1 MLPITSGP
9 RVGRRTPDDWVDIP
23 YERFSVSPLTPT
35 IGAEIGDVDLRNVDD
50 DLFADIR
57 RCLLEWKVIF
67 FRDQHLERAEQ
78 ATFARRFGDLET
90 HPFFKHLGKSQ
101 PQPDDEPEVVR
112 LAKGPAVAG
121 YENVWHTDT
130 SWRPC
135 PAFGAVLRAIEV
147 PDVGGDTLW
156 ADMGAAYDGLDDALR
171 AQIDSLGAEHD
182 WIATFGS
189 AMDPA
194 TVRALRGDFP
204 AVSHPVVRTHPE
216 TGRRTLF
223 VNRDFTTCVV
233 GMSPDDS
240 DELLDHLYRQA
251 DYPEYQCR
259 FRWTAGAVAIWDNR
273 ATQHYAANDYFPQR
287 RVMERVA
294 IAGDRPF

>member
-9 RVGRRTPDDWVDIP
+9 RVSRRTPDDWVDHP
-23 YERFSVSPLTPT
+23 YERFSVVPLTPI
-35 IGAEIGDVDLRNVDD
+35 IGAEIVGVDLLDVDD
-50 DLFADIR
+50 DLFTDIR

-67 FRDQHLERAEQ
+67 FRGQRIERAHQ
-78 ATFARRFGDLET
+78 GALARRFGQLET
-90 HPFFKHLGKSQ
+90 HPFFKHLGNEQLQ
-101 PQPDDEPEVVR
+101 PDEPEVVR
-112 LAKGPAVAG
+112 FSKGPQVAG

-130 SWRPC
+130 SWRQC

-156 ADMGAAYDGLDDALR
+156 ADMGAAYDGLDDDLR
-171 AQIDSLGAEHD
+171 SQVDQMQAQHD
-182 WIATFGS
+182 WMATFGV

-194 TVRALRGDFP
+194 VVEGIRDEFP
-204 AVSHPVVRTHPE
+204 PVVHPVVRVHPE

-223 VNRDFTTCVV
+223 VNRDFTTQII
-233 GMSPDDS
+233 GLSADDS
-240 DELLDHLYRQA
+240 DALLDRLYRQA

-259 FRWTAGAVAIWDNR
+259 FKWTPGAVAIWDNR
-273 ATQHYAANDYFPQR
+273 ATQHYAANDYFPKR
-287 RVMERVA
+287 RIMERVA

>member
-9 RVGRRTPDDWVDIP
+9 RVGRRTSDNWVDRP
-23 YERFSVSPLTPT
+23 YQRFAVVPLTPI
-35 IGAEIGDVDLRNVDD
+35 IGAEIVGVDLLDLDD
-50 DLFADIR
+50 DLFTDIR

-67 FRDQHLERAEQ
+67 FRDQRLDRAGQ
-78 ATFARRFGDLET
+78 GALARRFGELET

-101 PQPDDEPEVVR
+101 QQPDEPEVVR
-112 LAKGPAVAG
+112 FSKGPDVAG

-130 SWRPC
+130 TWRQR
-135 PAFGAVLRAIEV
+135 PAFGAVLRSIEV
-147 PDVGGDTLW
+147 PAVGGDTLW
-156 ADMGAAYDGLDDALR
+156 ADMGSAYDGLDAQVR
-171 AQIDSLGAEHD
+171 QQIDTMHAEHD
-182 WIATFGS
+182 WLATFGA

-194 TVRALRGDFP
+194 VVQQIRGEFP
-204 AVSHPVVRTHPE
+204 AVVHPVVRTHPE

-223 VNRDFTTCVV
+223 VNRDFTTQIV
-233 GMSPDDS
+233 GMPVEES
-240 DELLDHLYRQA
+240 DALLDHLYRQA

-259 FRWTAGAVAIWDNR
+259 FKWSAGAVAIWDNR